1 MARLTAYCQQDVAIT
16 RDLFLFGLRQRY
28 LLFRNKA
35 GAEVRLPVDFA
46 TGVTT
51 LKRRRDDRL
60 TARPG
65 PCAPSR

>member
-1 MARLTAYCQQDVAIT
+1 VAIT

-46 TGVTT
+46 AEVA
-51 LKRRRDDRL
+51 KRRRR
-60 TARPG
+60 
-65 PCAPSR
+65 